1 MRIARVS
8 EQSGVPVTTLKYYL
22 REGLVH
28 EGVRLS
34 GNQTDYDETHVQRVR
49 LVRALLDT
57 GGLSVAAAK
66 RVLSTLDGEPEAIAT
81 TFEAAQHAMANGRTT
96 GEPSEDSRR
105 RIVELASAR
114 GWRTSPDN
122 PGLDLA
128 ARVLDDFSAIDFA
141 PSDGYLGA
149 YAAAAELVARADL
162 SALRDR
168 EDPAL
173 IAELMVIGTVIGDTL
188 AAGLRRLAHQD
199 ATTDLFPVPDPIHR
213 KDPS

>member
-1 MRIARVS
+1 MRISRVS
-8 EQSGVPVTTLKYYL
+8 EQSGVPVSALKYYL

-66 RVLSTLDGEPEAIAT
+66 RVLSTLDDEPEAIAT
-81 TFEAAQHAMANGRTT
+81 TFEAAQHAMATGRS
-96 GEPSEDSRR
+96 GAPSEASRR
-105 RIVELASAR
+105 RITDLASAQ

-122 PGLDLA
+122 PGFDLA
-128 ARVLDDFSAIDFA
+128 ARVLDDYTAISFD
-141 PSDGYLGA
+141 PSDEYLDA
-149 YAAAAELVARADL
+149 YAAAAALVARADV
-162 SALRDR
+162 SALLERH
-168 EDPAL
+168 DPAL
-173 IAELMVIGTVIGDTL
+173 IAELMVIGTVVGDTL

-199 ATTDLFPVPDPIHR
+199 ATADLFPVPDPIHR
-213 KDPS
+213 QEPS

>member
-1 MRIARVS
+1 MRISRVS

-49 LVRALLDT
+49 LVRALVDT

-66 RVLSTLDGEPEAIAT
+66 RVLSMLDAEAIAT
-81 TFEAAQHAMANGRTT
+81 TFEAAQHAMATGRSS
-96 GEPSEDSRR
+96 GAPSEASRR
-105 RIVELASAR
+105 RITDLASAQ

-122 PGLDLA
+122 PGFDLA
-128 ARVLDDFSAIDFA
+128 ARVLDDYTAISFD
-141 PSDGYLGA
+141 PSDAYLDA
-149 YAAAAELVARADL
+149 YAAAAALVARADV
-162 SALRDR
+162 SALLERH
-168 EDPAL
+168 DPAL
-173 IAELMVIGTVIGDTL
+173 IAELMVIGTVVGDTL

-199 ATTDLFPVPDPIHR
+199 ATADLFPVPDPIHR
-213 KDPS
+213 QEPS